1 MLYSDNSR
9 HNTAEVV
16 GDLSKCIIKEVEKPA
31 VDRTGGV
38 PINKIPFHAPQNMQG
53 VMTDRSMYFV
63 LSLPFLLF
71 TFLLSASH
79 TVIRAMQVL
88 S

>member
-9 HNTAEVV
+9 QNTAEVV
-16 GDLSKCIIKEVEKPA
+16 DDLSKCVIKEVEKPA

-38 PINKIPFHAPQNMQG
+38 PMNKIPFHAPQNMQG

-63 LSLPFLLF
+63 PPPPFPSF
-71 TFLLSASH
+71 TFFLYHLKRVFCSL
-79 TVIRAMQVL
+79 IL
-88 S
+88 